1 MTPYYSN
8 LFFTAEYILSAVII
22 AFLTYKKTPLDV
34 RRTISRKALLKR
46 LPMAAGAVLLSV
58 LLMTGV
64 YLLRLD
70 FTKNLIIIGVLQ
82 LFMTLSANVILGASW
97 IQRYRVYPRGRELSA
112 VVILMYIISDLFMPS
127 GIKYAILVMGTV
139 LALIFPNHWSDW
151 EQRGR

>member
-1 MTPYYSN
+1 M
-8 LFFTAEYILSAVII
+8 SAVII

-34 RRTISRKALLKR
+34 RRTISRKVLLKR
-46 LPMAAGAVLLSV
+46 LPVAAGAVVFSI

-70 FTKNLIIIGVLQ
+70 FTKNFIIIGVLQ

-151 EQRGR
+151 EQQGR

>member
-1 MTPYYSN
+1 M
-8 LFFTAEYILSAVII
+8 SAVII

-34 RRTISRKALLKR
+34 RRSISRKDLLKR
-46 LPMAAGAVLLSV
+46 LPVAAGAVALSV

-151 EQRGR
+151 EQQGR

>member
-1 MTPYYSN
+1 M
-8 LFFTAEYILSAVII
+8 AEYVLSALLI
-22 AFLTYKKTPLDV
+22 AFLTWRKSPLDV
-34 RRTISRKALLKR
+34 RKSISRKAFLKR
-46 LPMAAGAVLLSV
+46 IPIAAGAVILSI

-70 FTKNLIIIGVLQ
+70 MTKNIILIGLLQ
-82 LFMTLSANVILGASW
+82 LFMTLAANVILGASW

-139 LALIFPNHWSDW
+139 LALIFPNQWDEW
-151 EQRGR
+151 K

>member
-1 MTPYYSN
+1 M
-8 LFFTAEYILSAVII
+8 SAVII

-34 RRTISRKALLKR
+34 RRSISRKALLKR
-46 LPMAAGAVLLSV
+46 LPVAAGAVVLSI

-97 IQRYRVYPRGRELSA
+97 IQRYRVYPRGRELAA

-127 GIKYAILVMGTV
+127 GIK
-139 LALIFPNHWSDW
+139 
-151 EQRGR
+151 

>member
-34 RRTISRKALLKR
+34 RRSISRKDLLKR
-46 LPMAAGAVLLSV
+46 LPVAAGAVALSV

-151 EQRGR
+151 EQQGR

>member
-1 MTPYYSN
+1 M
-8 LFFTAEYILSAVII
+8 SAVII

-34 RRTISRKALLKR
+34 RRSISRKDLLKR
-46 LPMAAGAVLLSV
+46 LPVAAGAVVLSI

-70 FTKNLIIIGVLQ
+70 FTKNLIIIGILQ

-151 EQRGR
+151 EQQGR